1 MSYGVLAIISRIVG
15 LIIPVCFLFGAIP
28 PDSHTALACLS
39 LEIFVLLKA
48 DIYELKYDLKEASN
62 GQHED

>member
-1 MSYGVLAIISRIVG
+1 MSYGVLAIICRIVG
-15 LIIPVCFLFGAIP
+15 FIIPVCFLFGAIP

-39 LEIFVLLKA
+39 LEILLLLKA
-48 DIYELKYDLKEASN
+48 DICELKEEVRN